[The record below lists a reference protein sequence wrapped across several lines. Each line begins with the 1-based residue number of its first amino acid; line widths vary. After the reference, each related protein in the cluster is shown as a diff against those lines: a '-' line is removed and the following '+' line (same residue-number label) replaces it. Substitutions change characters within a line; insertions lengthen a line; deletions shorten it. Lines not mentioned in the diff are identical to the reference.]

1 MQNWINSARSIVVKM
16 HPKFL
21 VAGSSGLVGNAVV
34 KKLQNLGHTV
44 IGISSKDVDLRDL
57 VKTRAVL
64 SQIKPTIV
72 IDAAA
77 KVGGIKFNNDFPVD
91 FLLDN
96 LKIQNNLMQ
105 ISHEIKVQKFV
116 FLGSSCIYPRNSL
129 QPIKEE
135 FIMTGPLEQTNSAYA
150 LAKITGVEL
159 VKSYRKQY
167 NHQWISLMPTNVYG
181 PNDNFHLNTSHVIPA
196 LINKFVQAKRENSDK
211 VEVWGSGK
219 ACREFIYSDDLAD
232 AILFC
237 LENYNDNS
245 HLNIGTGKDISII
258 DLAKLISKIVGFNGE
273 IELNTKY
280 PDGTPRKL
288 LDINKLTQLGFT
300 AKTSLEEGLRS
311 TVNWYIG
318 NPKE

>member
-1 MQNWINSARSIVVKM
+1 M

>member
-1 MQNWINSARSIVVKM
+1 M
-16 HPKFL
+16 
-21 VAGSSGLVGNAVV
+21 
-34 KKLQNLGHTV
+34 
-44 IGISSKDVDLRDL
+44 
-57 VKTRAVL
+57 
-64 SQIKPTIV
+64 TI
-72 IDAAA
+72 
-77 KVGGIKFNNDFPVD
+77 
-91 FLLDN
+91 
-96 LKIQNNLMQ
+96 
-105 ISHEIKVQKFV
+105 
-116 FLGSSCIYPRNSL
+116 
-129 QPIKEE
+129 
-135 FIMTGPLEQTNSAYA
+135 
-150 LAKITGVEL
+150 
-159 VKSYRKQY
+159 
-167 NHQWISLMPTNVYG
+167 
-181 PNDNFHLNTSHVIPA
+181 NTSHVIPA

-311 TVNWYIG
+311 TVDWYVS
-318 NPKE
+318 NQ

>member
-1 MQNWINSARSIVVKM
+1 M

-181 PNDNFHLNTSHVIPA
+181 PNDNKYFPC
-196 LINKFVQAKRENSDK
+196 NSC
-211 VEVWGSGK
+211 S
-219 ACREFIYSDDLAD
+219 Y
-232 AILFC
+232 
-237 LENYNDNS
+237 
-245 HLNIGTGKDISII
+245 
-258 DLAKLISKIVGFNGE
+258 
-273 IELNTKY
+273 
-280 PDGTPRKL
+280 
-288 LDINKLTQLGFT
+288 Q
-300 AKTSLEEGLRS
+300 
-311 TVNWYIG
+311 
-318 NPKE
+318 

>member
-1 MQNWINSARSIVVKM
+1 M

-21 VAGSSGLVGNAVV
+21 VAGSSGLVGTAVV
-34 KKLQNLGHTV
+34 KELQNRGHTV

-57 VKTRAVL
+57 VKTRAFL
-64 SQIKPTIV
+64 SQINPTIV

-77 KVGGIKFNNDFPVD
+77 KVGGIKYNNDFPVD

-105 ISHEIKVQKFV
+105 VSHEIKVQRFV
-116 FLGSSCIYPRNSL
+116 FLGSSCIYPRDSL

-150 LAKITGVEL
+150 LAKIAGVEL
-159 VKSYRKQY
+159 IKSYRKQFNY
-167 NHQWISLMPTNVYG
+167 QWISLMPTNVYG
-181 PNDNFHLNTSHVIPA
+181 PYDNFELSTSHVIPA
-196 LINKFVQAKRENSDK
+196 LISKFVQAKQENLGE

-219 ACREFIYSDDLAD
+219 AYREFIYSGDLAD

-237 LENYNDNS
+237 VENYDDIG
-245 HLNIGTGKDISII
+245 HLNIGTGKEISIMN
-258 DLAKLISKIVGFNGE
+258 LAKLISKIVGFDGE
-273 IELNTKY
+273 IKLNSKY

-288 LDINKLTQLGFT
+288 LDISKITQLGFT
-300 AKTSLEEGLRS
+300 AKTGLEEGLRS
-311 TVNWYIG
+311 TVDWYVS
-318 NPKE
+318 NQ